1 MRAIFLRG
9 RGMNG
14 LMLNAQAEPVH
25 VQHRQATERARDK
38 RRASILTTILV
49 VAWLLIVAGTFF
61 SYVYIA
67 NPGLTF
73 PGALT
78 TNYSSHQIRPAT
90 VTLTSCCAQRQQ
102 TFFRH
107 FY

>member
-9 RGMNG
+9 RGMNA

-78 TNYSSHQIRPAT
+78 IDYSSHQIHPAT

-102 TFFRH
+102 TFFRRA
-107 FY
+107 Y